1 MYMPYFG
8 LRREPFGKEID
19 VSELFVSADLT
30 EAGSRL
36 KYMTE
41 TRGIFLLIGE
51 PGSGKTVAIRRF
63 SKTLGSTLYKAC
75 YLSLTTL
82 TVNDFFSAL
91 VSMLGEQP
99 RYRKI
104 DMFRQIQDAICEF
117 YYNQKITPVI
127 IVDEIHMASIAI
139 LDDLRMLF
147 NFRMD
152 AADPYILILS
162 GQTHIR
168 NKLVLNACLPLKQ
181 RIRLKYAMQGLNES
195 ETSQYINHR
204 MHSAGATDNLFL
216 PESLTAIHAASNGFP
231 RNINNLATHCL
242 MYLEFYVIFYQKLFA
257 PLDRFFRRA
266 PPLALRLLT

>member
-1 MYMPYFG
+1 MYMPFFE
-8 LRREPFGKEID
+8 LRREPFGKDID
-19 VSELFVSADLT
+19 VKDLFVSEDLT
-30 EAGSRL
+30 EAESRL
-36 KYMTE
+36 KYMTT

-51 PGSGKTVAIRRF
+51 PGSGKTVAIRSF
-63 SKTLGSTLYKAC
+63 SEALGDALYKVC

-91 VSMLGEQP
+91 AFMLGEQP

-104 DMFRQIQDAICEF
+104 DMFRQIQNAISDL

-127 IVDEIHMASIAI
+127 IVDEIHMASIPI
-139 LDDLRMLF
+139 LDDLRMIF

-152 AADPYILILS
+152 AADPYILVLA
-162 GQTHIR
+162 GQTTIR

-181 RIRLKYAMQGLNES
+181 RIRLKYSMQGLNES
-195 ETSQYINHR
+195 ETSQYISHR
-204 MHSAGATDNLFL
+204 MRSAGAVDGIFM

-242 MYLEFYVIFYQKLFA
+242 MYAAGKGARSISPDAVYQA
-257 PLDRFFRRA
+257 NQE
-266 PPLALRLLT
+266 LL

>member
-1 MYMPYFG
+1 MYMPFFE
-8 LRREPFGKEID
+8 LRREPFGKD
-19 VSELFVSADLT
+19 VDVKDLFVSGDLT
-30 EAGSRL
+30 EAESRL
-36 KYMTE
+36 KYMNT

-51 PGSGKTVAIRRF
+51 PGSGKTVAVRRF
-63 SKTLGSTLYKAC
+63 AEALGPTLYKVC

-91 VSMLGEQP
+91 AFMLGEQP

-104 DMFRQIQDAICEF
+104 DLFRQIQNAISDL

-127 IVDEIHMASIAI
+127 IIDEIHMASVPI
-139 LDDLRMLF
+139 LDDLRMIF

-152 AADPYILILS
+152 AADPYILILT
-162 GQTHIR
+162 GQTTIR

-195 ETSQYINHR
+195 ETSQYIRHR
-204 MHSAGATDNLFL
+204 MRSAGAADDVFT
-216 PESLTAIHAASNGFP
+216 PESLAAIHAASNGFP

-242 MYLEFYVIFYQKLFA
+242 MYAAGKGARSIDPDAVYQA
-257 PLDRFFRRA
+257 NQE
-266 PPLALRLLT
+266 LL